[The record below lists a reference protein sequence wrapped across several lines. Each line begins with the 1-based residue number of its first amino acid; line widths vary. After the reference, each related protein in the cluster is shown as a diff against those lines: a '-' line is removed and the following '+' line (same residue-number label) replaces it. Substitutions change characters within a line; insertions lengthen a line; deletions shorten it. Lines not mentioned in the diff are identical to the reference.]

1 MRTESAEM
9 VTSSILIAAEART
22 GVPIASTTA
31 LKRSAGAALLI
42 STSFGA
48 FLPFKL
54 PANQRSVASG
64 TPKVNPVALTAW
76 RTTSSG
82 FFLT

>member
-1 MRTESAEM
+1 MAMRTESGES
-9 VTSSILIAAEART
+9 VTSSILIAADART

-31 LKRSAGAALLI
+31 LNRKAGAALVI

-48 FLPFKL
+48 FLPFRL

-64 TPKVNPVALTAW
+64 TPKVSPVALTA
-76 RTTSSG
+76 
-82 FFLT
+82 